1 MRGEGAGD
9 PRIRDGRPEEAEALR
24 AVERAAAVR
33 FAAVGL
39 PELAAPGDEDLL
51 PAALLEEAAR
61 ARRLLVAEAADAP
74 VGFALLEWLDDVAY
88 LRELDVTPDAG
99 GRGLGGALLG
109 AACERARALGAA
121 SLLLTTFRDV
131 PFNAPFYARHGFLE
145 MPRNACGPA
154 LSKQLEY
161 EARAGL
167 DPLRRCVLR
176 RVLA

>member
-1 MRGEGAGD
+1 VGGNGRER
-9 PRIRDGRPEEAEALR
+9 PHIRDGRADEAEALR

-33 FAAVGL
+33 FAAAGL
-39 PELAAPGDEDLL
+39 PELAAPGDGDLL
-51 PAALLEEAAR
+51 PAALLEDAAA
-61 ARRLLVAEAADAP
+61 ARRLLVAERDGAP
-74 VGFALLEWLDDVAY
+74 VGFALLEWLDGAAY
-88 LRELDVTPDAG
+88 LRELDVIPAAG
-99 GRGLGGALLG
+99 GRGLGAALLE

-121 SLLLTTFRDV
+121 DITLTTFRDV

-145 MPRNACGPA
+145 PDRNGHGPE
-154 LSKQLEY
+154 LSKRLED

>member
-1 MRGEGAGD
+1 MGGD
-9 PRIRDGRPEEAEALR
+9 GPDRPQIRDGRAEEAEALR

-39 PELAAPGDEDLL
+39 PELAAPGDGDLL
-51 PAALLEEAAR
+51 PAALLEDAAR
-61 ARRLLVAEAADAP
+61 ARRLLVAEQEGAP
-74 VGFALLEWLDDVAY
+74 VGFALLEWLDDAAY
-88 LRELDVTPDAG
+88 LRELDVTPAAG
-99 GRGLGGALLG
+99 GRGLGGALLE
-109 AACERARALGAA
+109 AACVRARALGAP
-121 SLLLTTFRDV
+121 SITLSTFRDV

-145 MPRNACGPA
+145 LDRNACGA
-154 LSKQLEY
+154 GLSKRLEE